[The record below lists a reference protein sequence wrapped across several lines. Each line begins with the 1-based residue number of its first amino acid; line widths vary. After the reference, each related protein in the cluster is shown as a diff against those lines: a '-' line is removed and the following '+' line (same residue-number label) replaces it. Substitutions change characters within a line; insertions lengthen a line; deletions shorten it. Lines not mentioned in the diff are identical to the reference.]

1 MPHIA
6 DRALYTDESR
16 TKVLEHNH
24 PDAAF
29 LLVGEGGEL
38 TGDLADRH
46 GIEAEKGR
54 LTYPGMPKGAGPVVD
69 EHDLSS
75 LHTAKL
81 RELAIARGV
90 PHEPDA
96 TKAELIAALEKE
108 PQAGAPESLEG
119 LTKPKLLE
127 MATARGLPV
136 DTGATKAEIIAALE
150 KAGPRE

>member
-1 MPHIA
+1 MIA
-6 DRALYTDESR
+6 DRHLYTDATR
-16 TKVLEHNH
+16 TRVLEHNH

-29 LLVGEGGEL
+29 LLAGAETEVP
-38 TGDLADRH
+38 GDLAERH
-46 GIEAEKGR
+46 ELTLEKNR
-54 LTYPGMPKGAGPVVD
+54 LTYPGMPKDAGAV
-69 EHDLSS
+69 ENEYDLQS

-81 RELAIARGV
+81 RELAIARGI
-90 PHEPDA
+90 PHEPNA
-96 TKAELIAALEKE
+96 TKAELVAALEKG
-108 PQAGAPESLEG
+108 PQGGPESLED